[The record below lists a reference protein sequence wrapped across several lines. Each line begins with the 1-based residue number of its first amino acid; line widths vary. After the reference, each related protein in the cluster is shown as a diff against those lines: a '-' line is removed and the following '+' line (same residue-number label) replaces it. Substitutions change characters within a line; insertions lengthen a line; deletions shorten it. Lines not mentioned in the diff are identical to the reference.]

1 MTANEQQ
8 IRKAH
13 SKAKSKSFKK
23 KMQWQDIRKDH
34 KIDRHNAILDLVC
47 AGVALQ
53 DAREI
58 TDKLIKEDRDNF
70 RFDAINEI
78 TRKKRALE
86 SKLKVKT
93 HKHSL

>member
-1 MTANEQQ
+1 MTTNEKQ

-13 SKAKSKSFKK
+13 SKAKTKSFKK
-23 KMQWQDIRKDH
+23 KMEWREIRKDH
-34 KIDRHNAILDLVC
+34 KIDRHNAILDLLC
-47 AGVALQ
+47 AGIELQ

-58 TDKLIKEDRDNF
+58 TDKLIREDQDNF

-86 SKLKVKT
+86 SKLKVKPQP
-93 HKHSL
+93 HSL